1 MIVLGYNGFT
11 HSSEIRISD
20 HGSQDIDRYNV
31 LGHDA
36 AVSVTIDGTVVA
48 AVEEERLNREKKT
61 SQFPTNAID
70 WCLRKSGIEL
80 KDVDYFAFPWAVT
93 DEVIKSIV
101 LDIFTLAPTPTMA
114 FGMTAEIGELY
125 TKLLTH
131 EAIAQDFRERTGFD
145 IPAEKLI
152 LVPHH
157 LAHLMCGYQIRG
169 GGDSA
174 FFISDGRGERESA
187 IAGQIVGGKITLF
200 DQMTMT
206 STNSV
211 GLFYNNITRY
221 LGFLPN
227 NDEYKVMG
235 LSAYCQTPTDKSII
249 DRFISLQDDGRIEFT
264 VTTDNARGE
273 HPYRDFFD
281 DIFGGNDGNRESF
294 EFRARVARAAQ
305 DVTEIATA
313 HQVAALSKLTEL
325 SNLII
330 EGGVALNCVNNT
342 KLLENSSFDSV
353 DVSFGAS
360 DTGLAIGAAAFVGNQ
375 YGGVRPTPT
384 GTYLGPDYTHEEML
398 AATHSYAD
406 RITVKELAA
415 GEVPAKT
422 AELLAEKVVIGWFQ
436 GAAEYGPRALGARSI
451 LANPMFE
458 DIKDIINIRVKHRE
472 PFRPFAPM
480 VLESTAEKLFEM
492 GKLPT
497 SPYMTFVV
505 PVREEFQDKIPGA
518 CHVDGTSRVQ
528 TVSDAQ
534 NPIVAELLREVEK
547 TTGVA
552 CVINTS
558 FNVAGEPIVCSPTD
572 AIECFLGTEIDYLV
586 LGRLL
591 IQKTAS

>member
-11 HSSEIRISD
+11 HSREIRISD
-20 HGSQDIDRYNV
+20 HGTGDIDRYNV

-36 AVSVTIDGTVVA
+36 AAAVIIDGTVVA

-70 WCLRKSGIEL
+70 WCLAKSGIEL

-93 DEVIKSIV
+93 DEVITSIV
-101 LDIFTLAPTPTMA
+101 LDIFNLSPHPTIA
-114 FGMTAEIGELY
+114 FALTAEIGELY
-125 TKLLTH
+125 SKLLAP
-131 EAIAQDFRERTGFD
+131 ESIAQDFRERTGFD
-145 IPAEKLI
+145 VPPEKLI

-157 LAHLMCGYQIRG
+157 VAHLMCGYQIRG

-187 IAGQIVGGKITLF
+187 IAGQIVDGEITRF

-206 STNSV
+206 SSNSV

-235 LSAYCQTPTDKSII
+235 LSAYCQTPTDRAII
-249 DRFISLQDDGRIEFT
+249 DQLISLQDDGRIEFA

-273 HPYRDFFD
+273 HPYRAYFD
-281 DIFGGNDGNRESF
+281 AIFGGNDAIRESF
-294 EFRARVARAAQ
+294 EYRARVARAAQ
-305 DVTEIATA
+305 DLTEIATA
-313 HQVAALSKLTEL
+313 HQVSALAKLTSL
-325 SNLII
+325 PNLIV

-342 KLLENSSFDSV
+342 KLLENSGFDSV
-353 DVSFGAS
+353 NVSYGAS
-360 DTGLAIGAAAFVGNQ
+360 DTGLAIGAAAHVGRQ
-375 YGGVRPTPT
+375 RGKVTPKAA
-384 GTYLGPDYTHEEML
+384 GTYLGPAYTHDEMVT
-398 AATHSYAD
+398 ATKAYGD
-406 RITVKELAA
+406 RISVTELAA
-415 GEVPAKT
+415 ADVAT
-422 AELLAEKVVIGWFQ
+422 RVAELLADKVVIGWFQ

-451 LANPMFE
+451 LANPMFD
-458 DIKDIINIRVKHRE
+458 DIKDIINLRVKHRE

-480 VLESTAEKLFEM
+480 VLESSADKLFEM
-492 GKLPT
+492 GKLPS

-505 PVREEFQDKIPGA
+505 PVRTEFVDKIPGA
-518 CHVDGTSRVQ
+518 CHVDGTARVQ
-528 TVSDAQ
+528 TVSDEQ
-534 NPIVAELLREVEK
+534 NPLVAELLREVEK
-547 TTGVA
+547 NTGVA
-552 CVINTS
+552 CLINTS

-591 IQKTAS
+591 LRKRAS